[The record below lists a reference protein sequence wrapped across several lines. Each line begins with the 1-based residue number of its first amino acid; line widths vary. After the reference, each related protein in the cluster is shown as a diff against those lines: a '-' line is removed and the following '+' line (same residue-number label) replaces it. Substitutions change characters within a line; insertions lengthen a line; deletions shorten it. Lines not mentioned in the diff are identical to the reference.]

1 MKWLDRALSA
11 GLMVAILV
19 AAYGQYRNHEKIDGL
34 MAANASVIMALSRA
48 AASAQRSCGGRSL

>member
-11 GLMVAILV
+11 GLMVAFLV
-19 AAYGQYRNHEKIDGL
+19 AAYGQYRNREEIDGL
-34 MAANASVIMALSRA
+34 MVANASLIMALSRA